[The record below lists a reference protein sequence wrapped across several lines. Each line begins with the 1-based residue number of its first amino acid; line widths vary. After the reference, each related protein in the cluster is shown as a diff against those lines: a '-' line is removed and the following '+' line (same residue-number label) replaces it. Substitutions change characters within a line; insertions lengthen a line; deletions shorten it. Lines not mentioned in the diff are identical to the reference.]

1 LPSSHFVERGHDFS
15 VIEAALVSGQAGKSL
30 VDHLLSNPMAAGAL
44 LQQALLHSL
53 LNLLVK
59 AKVDVTRLIHA
70 LTPLLL
76 KGWVI
81 IVDAG

>member
-1 LPSSHFVERGHDFS
+1 LPSSHFVERRHHFP

-30 VDHLLSNPMAAGAL
+30 VDHLLSNPMRACSL
-44 LQQALLHSL
+44 LQQALLHGL

-59 AKVDVTRLIHA
+59 AKVDAIRTIHA